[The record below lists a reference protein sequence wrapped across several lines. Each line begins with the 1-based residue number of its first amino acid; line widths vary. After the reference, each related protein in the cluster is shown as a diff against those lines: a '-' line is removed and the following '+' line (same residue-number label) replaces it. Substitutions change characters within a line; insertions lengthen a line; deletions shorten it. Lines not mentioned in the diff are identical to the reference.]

1 MSRGRFVTLEGID
14 GSGKSTQAD
23 LLARALQDAGTPVVR
38 AREPGGTPLGEA
50 VRGILLGR
58 EAPVSDASEVLLF
71 AAARAQLVAE
81 VIAPALAAGSWV
93 VCDRFLDS
101 SLAYQGGGRG
111 IGIDVVGQVN
121 ALAVGE
127 NMPDV
132 TVLLSIDPERA
143 ATRRAGA
150 DDRIEAEG
158 IALQRRVAAA
168 YDEIAAAEP
177 GRVRSVDA
185 DRTEDEVHA
194 AIMEIVGGL
203 D

>member
-23 LLARALQDAGTPVVR
+23 LLAAALNDAGTPVVR

-50 VRGILLGR
+50 VRGILLGD

-71 AAARAQLVAE
+71 AAARAQLVGD
-81 VIAPALAAGSWV
+81 VIAPALASGSWV

-111 IGIDVVGQVN
+111 IGIDVVAQVN
-121 ALAVGE
+121 TLAVGE

-132 TVLLSIDPERA
+132 TVLLRIDPESA
-143 ATRRAGA
+143 AVRRAGA

-168 YDEIAAAEP
+168 YDQIAAAEP
-177 GRVRSVDA
+177 NRVRGVDA
-185 DRTEDEVHA
+185 DRPEAEVHA
-194 AIMEIVGGL
+194 EILGIVGGL
-203 D
+203 T